1 MALFLRGGGKGEGR
15 RVIEEKEEDKECR
28 RKVGG
33 RKEKEGRRIRR
44 REKEGKKWK
53 KKGGS

>member
-15 RVIEEKEEDKECR
+15 RVIEEKECR

-44 REKEGKKWK
+44 REKEGRKWR